1 MSKKKNLA
9 RRVEEPP
16 GMGNGEHMITE
27 RATASSR
34 ERSAESR

>member
-1 MSKKKNLA
+1 MSKKKKLA
-9 RRVEEPP
+9 DWKSRR
-16 GMGNGEHMITE
+16 GWGTGNITE